1 MARLATGLSVIEV
14 ARNKL
19 REAKTIDELRQAQAV
34 IFPLDFGLSIEKTA
48 QAIGISRGWACQLRR
63 SFIKG
68 QMQPKSEQLPRRKPG
83 SGRGRSYLNR
93 LQEQELLLPFVEK
106 AGQAG
111 ILIVSEIRQA
121 LEKKLGR
128 TTATATTYNLLHRHG
143 WRKLSPDKKHPK
155 ADIEAQNEW
164 KKNFLK
170 SCEKLTKTG
179 KAKDKALSV

>member
-1 MARLATGLSVIEV
+1 M
-14 ARNKL
+14 
-19 REAKTIDELRQAQAV
+19 REAKTIDELRQAQAI

-68 QMQPKSEQLPRRKPG
+68 QMQPKSKQLPRRKLG

-121 LEKKLGR
+121 LVKKLGR

-164 KKNFLK
+164 KKT
-170 SCEKLTKTG
+170 S
-179 KAKDKALSV
+179 